1 MSFLFN
7 GETMHL
13 MNFNTMQNNTVALQK
28 NMKKRRLI
36 EFEWILCFISTI
48 AMHSLHTSNDQKYYA
63 HLVFHLMW
71 YFLCYEK
78 PNTIWIPDVNTNTFG
93 IFSSCMWIV
102 EQYQM
107 QRHSYSYM
115 QRESVV
121 HFISIS
127 CG

>member
-1 MSFLFN
+1 MSFLFS

-13 MNFNTMQNNTVALQK
+13 MNFNTMQSNTVALQK
-28 NMKKRRLI
+28 NRYKKRPLI
-36 EFEWILCFISTI
+36 EFEWVFCFINTI
-48 AMHSLHTSNDQKYYA
+48 AMHTAHTSNDQKYYT

-93 IFSSCMWIV
+93 IFSSCMWNSVKCKGSPIATC
-102 EQYQM
+102 
-107 QRHSYSYM
+107 RA
-115 QRESVV
+115 REYVV